1 MDRDDRI
8 TRLYATLY
16 GVVVLTEVHPAD
28 AYFGDRKLM
37 GMEFVP
43 VNTLRVKR
51 DGWTGGRFLILNPRK
66 DETYAQRYF
75 YKVKM
80 RPTDGKET
88 R

>member
-1 MDRDDRI
+1 
-8 TRLYATLY
+8 
-16 GVVVLTEVHPAD
+16 
-28 AYFGDRKLM
+28 
-37 GMEFVP
+37 
-43 VNTLRVKR
+43 VKR